1 MRSCTLI
8 IITLATVLLNTKYI
22 NAFETC
28 PQENC
33 LTSDKCEET
42 INIPFLCY
50 GPKQGTTCCSI
61 VKSEFRTLCRHH
73 GGECMDR
80 CALTLQQN
88 AVDCPSNQVC
98 CVLV

>member
-1 MRSCTLI
+1 MFSE
-8 IITLATVLLNTKYI
+8 YI

-61 VKSEFRTLCRHH
+61 GKSSFFVDIITL
-73 GGECMDR
+73 
-80 CALTLQQN
+80 LQLLLGILRADSKTEKYIISQRISELRI
-88 AVDCPSNQVC
+88 DQIDKESKK
-98 CVLV
+98 